1 MNKQR
6 CDYCGREVDVD
17 AMSALENGSPACIE
31 CVTEEERK
39 KEEKTDP
46 KIDICKDFK
55 DTETDKA
62 KTLTWFD
69 KIANVLPKREM
80 FHIGIVIVTI
90 VVCLFVGMMNLS
102 PESTKESESTS
113 TSVEEQIES
122 NASFVAR
129 MHYRSNYD
137 TINLEITVASVRN
150 INGNWKASGKVFATD
165 EYGDTYSA
173 NWSITYNQD
182 LKQIKSEYGEPTK
195 DELHQFVRTAQKSPL
210 W

>member
-6 CDYCGREVDVD
+6 CDYCGREVDAD
-17 AMSALENGSPACIE
+17 TMSALENGSPACIE

-46 KIDICKDFK
+46 KIDVCKDFK

-69 KIANVLPKREM
+69 KIASVLKKKEM
-80 FHIGIVIVTI
+80 LPIGIVIVTI
-90 VVCLFVGMMNLS
+90 VVCLSLGVGMMNS
-102 PESTKESESTS
+102 TPNSTKESESTS
-113 TSVEEQIES
+113 TSVEKQIES
-122 NASFVAR
+122 NASFAAR
-129 MHYRSNYD
+129 MHYRSYYD

-150 INGNWKASGKVFATD
+150 INGNWRASGKVFATD

-182 LKQIKSEYGEPTK
+182 LEQIKSEYGKPTK
-195 DELHQFVRTAQKSPL
+195 DR
-210 W
+210 